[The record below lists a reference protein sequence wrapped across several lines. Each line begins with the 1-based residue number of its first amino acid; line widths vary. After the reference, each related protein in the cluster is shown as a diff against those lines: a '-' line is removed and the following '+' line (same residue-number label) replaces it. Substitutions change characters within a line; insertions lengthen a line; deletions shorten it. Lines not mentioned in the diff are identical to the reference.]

1 MHIPKHRTRRTLAYQ
16 VKMVLVV
23 LVTVL
28 VIYTMGSIYLL
39 QKESERTVQEID
51 QLTELYT
58 NELDSGFLRISR
70 KLFSTIME
78 RNQPGS
84 EFWNYVE
91 MMTDESYVEYPIKEL
106 REMFF
111 SGTWEY
117 GEEYVFF
124 LYLDKGQQFYQLSLG
139 PDALYTGDK
148 EVEQAVIDRIA
159 DLKDIPYSVKKK
171 WTIVSSGDRNY
182 ICKVA
187 QNQGVYL
194 GCYVNVE
201 SILEPFSNV
210 IMGDGGYVRLVDE
223 NDESV
228 GMITAQGIS
237 YTNEFQYESSR
248 YAILKQ
254 LSQAPFSIEM
264 KISGD
269 RILDVMVGSI
279 IILIA
284 LAAILILA
292 DALILIYL
300 RRNILMP
307 VKRFTQNLEKYDDG
321 NYVFSLTE
329 GNLLELEQID
339 DKFKHMIHQI
349 RKLKIT
355 LYEQE
360 LEKQKVEM
368 DYLKLQIRPHF
379 YLNCLNFIYSMIDFG
394 EYDHARQ
401 MSKITADYLSYIF
414 RNTSE
419 MVSVSAET
427 EHCQNYLKILLLRYP
442 NRFDYYVEVHEEVQD
457 ASILPFL
464 IQVFVENT
472 AQHALTLEEKILI
485 SVTVY
490 PEDREEGKYVN
501 IYISDTGKGFPEPI
515 LRKLQQGEGISE
527 KGKHVGIT
535 NCVNRFRRYY
545 GEKGEINFDNSPLGG
560 AIVDIHIPYSKYKG

>member
-1 MHIPKHRTRRTLAYQ
+1 
-16 VKMVLVV
+16 
-23 LVTVL
+23 
-28 VIYTMGSIYLL
+28 
-39 QKESERTVQEID
+39 
-51 QLTELYT
+51 
-58 NELDSGFLRISR
+58 
-70 KLFSTIME
+70 
-78 RNQPGS
+78 
-84 EFWNYVE
+84 
-91 MMTDESYVEYPIKEL
+91 
-106 REMFF
+106 
-111 SGTWEY
+111 
-117 GEEYVFF
+117 
-124 LYLDKGQQFYQLSLG
+124 
-139 PDALYTGDK
+139 
-148 EVEQAVIDRIA
+148 
-159 DLKDIPYSVKKK
+159 
-171 WTIVSSGDRNY
+171 
-182 ICKVA
+182 
-187 QNQGVYL
+187 
-194 GCYVNVE
+194 
-201 SILEPFSNV
+201 
-210 IMGDGGYVRLVDE
+210 
-223 NDESV
+223 
-228 GMITAQGIS
+228 
-237 YTNEFQYESSR
+237 
-248 YAILKQ
+248 
-254 LSQAPFSIEM
+254 M

-419 MVSVSAET
+419 IVSVSAET

>member
-1 MHIPKHRTRRTLAYQ
+1 
-16 VKMVLVV
+16 
-23 LVTVL
+23 
-28 VIYTMGSIYLL
+28 
-39 QKESERTVQEID
+39 
-51 QLTELYT
+51 
-58 NELDSGFLRISR
+58 
-70 KLFSTIME
+70 
-78 RNQPGS
+78 
-84 EFWNYVE
+84 
-91 MMTDESYVEYPIKEL
+91 
-106 REMFF
+106 
-111 SGTWEY
+111 
-117 GEEYVFF
+117 
-124 LYLDKGQQFYQLSLG
+124 
-139 PDALYTGDK
+139 
-148 EVEQAVIDRIA
+148 
-159 DLKDIPYSVKKK
+159 
-171 WTIVSSGDRNY
+171 
-182 ICKVA
+182 
-187 QNQGVYL
+187 
-194 GCYVNVE
+194 
-201 SILEPFSNV
+201 
-210 IMGDGGYVRLVDE
+210 
-223 NDESV
+223 
-228 GMITAQGIS
+228 
-237 YTNEFQYESSR
+237 
-248 YAILKQ
+248 
-254 LSQAPFSIEM
+254 
-264 KISGD
+264 
-269 RILDVMVGSI
+269 MVGSI

-419 MVSVSAET
+419 IVSVSAET

-515 LRKLQQGEGISE
+515 LRKL
-527 KGKHVGIT
+527 
-535 NCVNRFRRYY
+535 
-545 GEKGEINFDNSPLGG
+545 
-560 AIVDIHIPYSKYKG
+560 